1 MDWTPTAGTALYG
14 IIGHPVGHS
23 LSPLMHN
30 AGFRALGIN
39 AVYLAFDVLPARL
52 ADALGGMRAL
62 GIRGLS
68 VTIPHK
74 EAVIPLLD
82 EVDGPARAMGAVNT
96 ILSRDGLLV
105 GMNTD
110 WLGVVKAL
118 EAKTKLA
125 GRKVLV
131 LGAGGSARAVAF
143 GLTKRGAT
151 VHIAN
156 RTPEKARV
164 LAGLFGG
171 TWSGLEEIGSVGA
184 TILVNATSVGMV
196 PQASVS
202 PVPAE
207 ILPRF
212 DVVMDIVYRP
222 RETRLLREARE
233 AGCRVVDGLS
243 MLLHQGVAQL
253 ELWTRENAPVK
264 TMAGALEAALN
275 FKEIS

>member
-1 MDWTPTAGTALYG
+1 MEWLPGAKTALYG

-23 LSPLMHN
+23 LSPSMHN
-30 AGFRALGIN
+30 AGFRALGID
-39 AVYLAFDVLPARL
+39 AVYLAFDVGPGRL
-52 ADALGGMRAL
+52 SDALLGVRAL

-82 EVDGPARAMGAVNT
+82 EVDETAGTMGAVNT
-96 ILSRDGLLV
+96 IFFRDGRLL

-118 EAKTKLA
+118 EVETALA

-171 TWSGLEEIGSVGA
+171 TWSGLDGIGDVGA
-184 TILVNATSVGMV
+184 SILVNTTSVGMA
-196 PQASVS
+196 PEASVS

-207 ILPRF
+207 ILPGV
-212 DVVMDIVYRP
+212 DVVMDLVYRP

-243 MLLHQGVAQL
+243 MLLHQGVAQF
-253 ELWTRENAPVK
+253 ELWTGREPPLK
-264 TMAGALEAALN
+264 TMSGALEEALKV
-275 FKEIS
+275 KEIS